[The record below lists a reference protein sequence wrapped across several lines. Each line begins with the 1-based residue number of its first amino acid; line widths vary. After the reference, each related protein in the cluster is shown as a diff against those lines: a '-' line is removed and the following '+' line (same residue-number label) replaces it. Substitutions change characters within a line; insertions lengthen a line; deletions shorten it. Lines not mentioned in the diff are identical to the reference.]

1 MIVGTHRHHHCSP
14 GFYGAGAARGKV
26 VRGSLALIVVLLLAA
41 GSGWTVIAQSVSGPS
56 LLAFHC
62 VDLTAGQPV
71 VIELERES
79 FPSFTDTGLFTT
91 RRQQLLY
98 VEQGRLTVFTSD
110 LPGPA
115 LAVTGAS
122 LFADTETSLGV
133 RNDDL
138 DGASVLWVRLV
149 ENSDV
154 GVATRF
160 AFPQV
165 IRTLRDIQTPPSLFA
180 DVELP
185 SLALKQGNL
194 FLAQIALPP
203 FAVDTSPNGPP
214 LLTSGAV
221 AVVVDSG
228 TLNVNAMRPQPLFPG
243 EAALID
249 LDHYRLENAASEAAT
264 AFLVG
269 IAAPNDQGQIGQT
282 IARAPDGGRTC
293 PV

>member
-1 MIVGTHRHHHCSP
+1 M
-14 GFYGAGAARGKV
+14 K
-26 VRGSLALIVVLLLAA
+26 GSLALLAVLLLAA
-41 GSGWTVIAQSVSGPS
+41 GSGWTVLAQSVSAPS

-62 VDLTAGQPV
+62 VNLSAGQPV

-91 RRQQLLY
+91 RRQQLLFI
-98 VEQGRLTVFTSD
+98 EQGRLTVFTDD

-122 LFADTETSLGV
+122 LFAESESSLGV

-149 ENSDV
+149 EPADI

-160 AFPQV
+160 ASPQV
-165 IRTLRDIQTPPSLFA
+165 IRALRDVQAPPSLFA

-185 SLALKQGNL
+185 MPDLEQGHL
-194 FLAQIALPP
+194 FLAQMTFPP
-203 FAVDTSPNGPP
+203 LAVDTSPNGSP
-214 LLTSGAV
+214 LLTTGAV

-228 TLNVNAMRPQPLFPG
+228 TLNVNAEPLQPLFSG
-243 EAALID
+243 EAALLD
-249 LDHYRLENAASEAAT
+249 LDQYRIENAADAPAT

-269 IAAPNDQGQIGQT
+269 IAAPDDPGLIGQA

-293 PV
+293 QA

>member
-1 MIVGTHRHHHCSP
+1 V
-14 GFYGAGAARGKV
+14 K
-26 VRGSLALIVVLLLAA
+26 GSLVLLVVLLLAA
-41 GSGWTVIAQSVSGPS
+41 GSGWTVLAQSVSAPS

-62 VDLTAGQPV
+62 VGLTAEQPV

-149 ENSDV
+149 ELSDV
-154 GVATRF
+154 GVAARF
-160 AFPQV
+160 ASPQV
-165 IRTLRDIQTPPSLFA
+165 IRALRDVQAPPSLFA
-180 DVELP
+180 DVELT
-185 SLALKQGNL
+185 SLALEQGHL
-194 FLAQIALPP
+194 FLALMTLPP
-203 FAVDTSPNGPP
+203 FAVDSTPNGPP

-221 AVVVDSG
+221 AVVVDIG
-228 TLNVNAMRPQPLFPG
+228 TLNVNAAPPQPLFPG
-243 EAALID
+243 EAALLD
-249 LDHYRLENAASEAAT
+249 LDQYRIENAGSESAT

-269 IAAPNDQGQIGQT
+269 IAAPNDSGLIGQA

-293 PV
+293 QA